1 MKVSEETKKL
11 LEQVSERLNRYLS
24 QPWLAKREPYQV
36 VPDVYY
42 VGNQYVGSYL
52 LNTSEGL
59 ILIDVAMQ
67 ETAYLL
73 FESIRKVGFDPA
85 DIKKVLITH
94 GHIDHCG
101 AARLVQE
108 YSGCEIYF
116 PEGDAFFLTERRD
129 LIICE
134 QRVPEFQITGYYEYD
149 KEFDFGNIKVKPVH
163 TPGHTPGCTSFL
175 MFADCGAETLCLG
188 MLGGVALNGLS
199 AAELEENRL
208 PLSLQQDYLHSLEDI
223 KKAPVDI
230 LTLSHPGHYL
240 PDYAALIP
248 ENDGTG
254 TCLRV
259 PGAWE
264 KLLDSRIAEIKA
276 LIERDRKQAETCPE
290 NS

>member
-1 MKVSEETKKL
+1 MNVSEETKRL
-11 LEQVSERLNRYLS
+11 LEQVAERLNRYIS
-24 QPWLAKREPYQV
+24 QPWLARREPYQV
-36 VPDVYY
+36 VPNVYY

-52 LNTSEGL
+52 LDTAEGMV
-59 ILIDVAMQ
+59 LIDVAMQ

-73 FESIRKVGFDPA
+73 FESIRKLGFDPA
-85 DIKKVLITH
+85 KIKKVLITH

-134 QRVPEFQITGYYEYD
+134 ERVPEFTVTGYYDYGAD
-149 KEFDFGNIKVKPVH
+149 MDFGNIRVRPVH

-175 MFADCGAETLCLG
+175 IDVDCGKEALCLG

-199 AAELEENRL
+199 LAELKENRL
-208 PLSLQQDYLHSLEDI
+208 PLSLQEDYLHSLENI
-223 KKAPVDI
+223 RSAPVDI
-230 LTLSHPGHYL
+230 LALSHPGHYL
-240 PDYAALIP
+240 PEYAALIP
-248 ENDGTG
+248 QNDGTG
-254 TCLRV
+254 KILRV

-264 KLLDSRIAEIKA
+264 RLLDSRIAEIRR
-276 LIERDRKQAETCPE
+276 LMERDRKPL
-290 NS
+290 

>member
-1 MKVSEETKKL
+1 MKISEETRNL
-11 LEQVSERLNRYLS
+11 LAQVTERLNRYLT
-24 QPWLAKREPYQV
+24 QPWLAAREPYQV

-52 LNTSEGL
+52 LNTGEG
-59 ILIDVAMQ
+59 IVLIDVAMQ

-73 FESIRKVGFDPA
+73 FESIRKLGFDPA

-129 LIICE
+129 LILCE
-134 QRVPEFQITGYYEYD
+134 ERVPEFHVTGYYDYSR
-149 KEFDFGNIKVKPVH
+149 EFNFGKIRVKPVH

-175 MFADCGAETLCLG
+175 IYADGGDQTLCLG

-199 AAELEENRL
+199 LAELKENRL
-208 PLSLQQDYLHSLEDI
+208 PLSLQEKYLHSLEKI
-223 KKAPVDI
+223 RKMHVDI
-230 LTLSHPGHYL
+230 LALSHPGHYL

-248 ENDGTG
+248 QNDGTG
-254 TCLRV
+254 KVLCV

-264 KLLDSRIAEIKA
+264 KLLDSRITEIEK
-276 LIERDRKQAETCPE
+276 LIERDKKQMKMQD
-290 NS
+290 